1 MLNDKHVV
9 ITGGAGVLGQAVA
22 DVAVKYGARV
32 SLLDVVPG
40 FSSPLGATHTVDLTD
55 TAAVHSLFNDLGKVD
70 VLANIAGGFAMG
82 PPVYETDEELWDAMF
97 NINVTTLRR
106 VLTAAVPVMLAQGR
120 GSIVNV
126 GALGALR
133 GGGAMGAYTAA
144 KSAVMR
150 LTEALSDE
158 VKAQGINVN
167 AVLPSLIDT
176 PANREGMPDADH
188 STWLSPVDLA
198 EVICFLGSENARAV
212 HGALIPVTGLV

>member
-1 MLNDKHVV
+1 MLQDKHVV
-9 ITGGAGVLGQAVA
+9 VTGGAGVLGQAVA
-22 DVAVKYGARV
+22 QTARQYGARV
-32 SLLDVVPG
+32 SLVDVVTD
-40 FSSPLGATHTVDLTD
+40 FTSPLGDTHAVDLTD
-55 TAAVHSLFNDLGKVD
+55 AQAVQSLFDSLGDVD

-82 PPVYETDEELWDAMF
+82 PGVYETEDELWDGMF

-106 VLTAAVPVMLAQGR
+106 VLTAAVPIMLAKGR

-144 KSAVMR
+144 KSTVMR

-176 PANREGMPDADH
+176 PANRSAMPDADH
-188 STWLSPVDLA
+188 ATWLSPDDLA
-198 EVICFLGSENARAV
+198 QVVCFLGSDNARAV
-212 HGALIPVTGLV
+212 HGALVPVTGLV